1 MPLVKNS
8 ERLHILITG
17 TTGTGKTNML
27 NELLPQIRLHKDRA
41 IIVDTTGAFTDRFFD
56 PKCDKLLNPFEK
68 NSEQWL
74 PWNDCFEAADFHDI
88 ASSFSNY
95 TPKLDDFFAKNAEL
109 VLSEAL
115 KLYKDDKD
123 IIKLI
128 HTIIYSDN
136 RQFAK
141 LLETQLYQVL

>member
-56 PKCDKLLNPFEK
+56 HKCDKLLNPLEK
-68 NSEQWL
+68 
-74 PWNDCFEAADFHDI
+74 I
-88 ASSFSNY
+88 VSNGC
-95 TPKLDDFFAKNAEL
+95 LGMI
-109 VLSEAL
+109 VL
-115 KLYKDDKD
+115 KQ
-123 IIKLI
+123 LI
-128 HTIIYSDN
+128 FMI
-136 RQFAK
+136 
-141 LLETQLYQVL
+141 

>member
-56 PKCDKLLNPFEK
+56 SKCLILWRK
-68 NSEQWL
+68 
-74 PWNDCFEAADFHDI
+74 I
-88 ASSFSNY
+88 VSSGC
-95 TPKLDDFFAKNAEL
+95 LGMI
-109 VLSEAL
+109 VL
-115 KLYKDDKD
+115 KQ
-123 IIKLI
+123 LI
-128 HTIIYSDN
+128 FMI
-136 RQFAK
+136 
-141 LLETQLYQVL
+141 

>member
-1 MPLVKNS
+1 MLKALKSLENRFGGLPLVKNS

-56 PKCDKLLNPFEK
+56 HKYDKLLNPLEK

-74 PWNDCFEAADFHDI
+74 PWNDC
-88 ASSFSNY
+88 
-95 TPKLDDFFAKNAEL
+95 
-109 VLSEAL
+109 L
-115 KLYKDDKD
+115 KQ
-123 IIKLI
+123 LI
-128 HTIIYSDN
+128 FMI
-136 RQFAK
+136 
-141 LLETQLYQVL
+141 